1 MTGIRPGA
9 AAPAA
14 TVTPGTGTGTGATEH
29 AWHRLATAP
38 RARQLSAT
46 QRLAYLA
53 VAHHRDHTHSTTGED
68 QTSTAADVVR
78 WTRLP
83 FTAVVP
89 ALTMLAAIGWLD
101 GDDTSGYAIAA
112 TSGPPPQT
120 HQPGPT
126 A

>member
-1 MTGIRPGA
+1 MTGVRPGA
-9 AAPAA
+9 AATAGA
-14 TVTPGTGTGTGATEH
+14 VTPGTGATDY

-53 VAHHRDHTHSTTGED
+53 VAHHRDHTHHTTGED

-83 FTAVVP
+83 FAAVVP
-89 ALTMLAAIGWLD
+89 ALTTLAAIGWLD

-112 TSGPPPQT
+112 TSGSPPQT
-120 HQPGPT
+120 HQSRPT
-126 A
+126 T